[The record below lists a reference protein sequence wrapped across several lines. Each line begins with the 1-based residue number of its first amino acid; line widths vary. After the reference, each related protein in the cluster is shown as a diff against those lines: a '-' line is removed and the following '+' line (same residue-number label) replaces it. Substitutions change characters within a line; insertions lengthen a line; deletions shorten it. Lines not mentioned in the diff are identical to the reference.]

1 MIDRFIRGNKKA
13 IKTAFKWTSLIFTSI
28 VLIIFGI
35 GLINNQKPDIGLFVI
50 VVLSASIGFPF
61 FIIVVGF
68 LRWSWDSSVTN
79 RNFSSFPF
87 SQLESIGFKKVTK
100 NADSKTKFICDYYTG
115 KIGDFIVDCDIDTQN
130 ESKQIIFKYFVNI
143 QPLGQTEYKRIQ
155 NDFKAQNGSF
165 DFNWISKKY
174 HYKNHRLK
182 SISEL
187 EKELSDFGKLIMKEN
202 IERSDYAKR

>member
-1 MIDRFIRGNKKA
+1 MIKKFLQGNIKA
-13 IKTAFKWTSLIFTSI
+13 IRPAFKWTSLIFTSI

-35 GLINNQKPDIGLFVI
+35 GQINNQTPDIGLFVT

-61 FIIVVGF
+61 FIVVVGF
-68 LRWSWDSSVTN
+68 LRWSWDSSVIN

-87 SQLESIGFKKVTK
+87 SQLESIGFRKVTK

-115 KIGDFIVDCDIDTQN
+115 KIGDFIVDCDVDTQN
-130 ESKQIIFKYFVNI
+130 ESTQIRFKYFVNI
-143 QPLGQTEYKRIQ
+143 LPQDKTEYKRIQ
-155 NDFKAQNGSF
+155 NDFKSLNGFF

-182 SISEL
+182 SIFEL
-187 EKELSDFGKLIMKEN
+187 EKELTDFGKLIIKEN
-202 IERSDYAKR
+202 IEPSDYIKR